1 MARFLPRRGPRR
13 RWTIGLSAL
22 LAILVG
28 LAIAARGLLPG
39 WVQQEAVARLRA
51 EGIPVERLTVS
62 SIDLGSA
69 EIGGIAL
76 ADGRI
81 TIDRISLGF
90 NPWTLIRQGHLSSIA
105 LSGVSIRLG
114 IDRSGALDLP
124 RMDVLTRDSGGAG
137 LGAIPFQ
144 TISITDSTIVI
155 DTPWGQIR
163 TPVKAEGS
171 VNTLGRL
178 VWKGQLQPA
187 GAGGAAQAK
196 FDLTN
201 TPQGQVW
208 GGAQLEQAVFRSEQ
222 LSLDGVTGWI
232 AYGGERDTSG
242 KIEGALTVAEVERGT
257 ARFRDFGVQ
266 GNGSL
271 QRLQQLI
278 VGAKIGDGDGSLGLQ
293 LQGATQGEGT
303 DLAVQVDA
311 DNLGAVAPALGF
323 DGGVTGKASVNAWL
337 TLRTPGLPS
346 LDELPELLA
355 DGFIRLSTDGVQAG
369 TGVALQ
375 TGQMSAAIDL
385 SGGTLTLAGSRPWK
399 VAGRFASGKLSV
411 DLDWLPGDGGP
422 QRLVFS
428 REGDTWW
435 TRLAG
440 ATKGNVAGFDVSGSI
455 DAELGLND
463 AGQAKVRVPEAV
475 LDLDP
480 FEAIGLSI
488 DPGPMTVS
496 GETTDE
502 GWTATLSGSSAIG
515 LPGKAGGNATAEGM
529 VRVDTVGQ
537 HLTVRPVHGQCLS
550 LAVPAQDFTPRL
562 RLAQPAA
569 AQLCPDAG
577 GLPLLET
584 DLDSDRPPLVRAAM
598 PALALDLLIGAG
610 TGATRLTATTP
621 VLAIAPAQP
630 EGNYSVTATGGR
642 LALPDA
648 GLTVEEVDAAIAL
661 APGAAIPV
669 DAELTAA
676 KLAIEGDPLVPM
688 AATMRGRLD
697 AATDILSLEAELADP
712 EGRAR
717 AAGTG
722 QHDLTTGDGGLDL
735 VLDPVRFRRR
745 GLQPKD
751 VVPVLADLPLA
762 CVDGRLEGKGRI
774 AWGSAEETAIDLRLR
789 SAAFRTPWGRAEAAA
804 AELRLDQFSPVR
816 LPAGQRVRIGRFVLD
831 DKTPPLTDVDA
842 RFGWSEAGGVDLR
855 RLGLDWTG
863 AKVSVEGGSGG
874 RRGRPSVLK
883 IDGLDLA
890 RAVAAA
896 GLDDVRATGTVDGTI
911 PFRLVRDTIVV
922 ENGVL
927 ATRGPGEI
935 RYGAEAAPE
944 EIKAAA
950 AAEPGMDTLMTAL
963 RNFQYQSLR
972 ATLDGRSDGE
982 ANVKLAV
989 RGSNPDL
996 YGGFPIALNVNLSGA
1011 LYVIARRSLAL
1022 ARIGDRIR
1030 DYYAERLGRHTEPP
1044 C

>member
-1 MARFLPRRGPRR
+1 MARFLPRR
-13 RWTIGLSAL
+13 RWTIGILAL
-22 LAILVG
+22 LATLIGV
-28 LAIAARGLLPG
+28 AVAARGLLPG
-39 WVQQEAVARLRA
+39 WVEAEAISRLRA
-51 EGIPVERLTVS
+51 EGVPVERLTVS
-62 SIDLGSA
+62 SVDLGSA
-69 EIGGIAL
+69 EIGGVAV

-90 NPWTLIRQGHLSSIA
+90 NPWTLIREGRLTSIA

-114 IDRSGALDLP
+114 IDRSGALKLP
-124 RMDVLTRDSGGAG
+124 RMEVLEGGGGGGG
-137 LGAIPFQ
+137 LGAIPFR
-144 TISITDSTIVI
+144 TISVRDSTIVL
-155 DTPWGQIR
+155 DTPWGRIR
-163 TPVKAEGS
+163 TPVEAEGA
-171 VNTLGRL
+171 VNEDGRL
-178 VWKGQLQPA
+178 VWKGQLRPA

-201 TPQGQVW
+201 TPEGQVF
-208 GGAQLEQAVFRSEQ
+208 GGVQLEQASFRSDQ
-222 LSLDGVTGWI
+222 LSLEGVTGWI

-242 KIEGALTVAEVERGT
+242 EIQGALTVADVERGT

-266 GNGSL
+266 GNGTL

-278 VGAKIGDGDGSLGLQ
+278 VSAKIGSGEGSFGLQ
-293 LQGATQGEGT
+293 LQGTKQGEGT
-303 DLAVQVDA
+303 DVAVQVAASDLA
-311 DNLGAVAPALGF
+311 AVVPVLGF
-323 DGGVTGKASVNAWL
+323 EGGVTGKANLNAWL

-346 LDELPELLA
+346 LDQLPKLLA
-355 DGFIRLSTDGVQAG
+355 DGFIRVSTDGVQAG
-369 TGVALQ
+369 TGMALQ
-375 TGQMSAAIDL
+375 TGQLSASVDL

-422 QRLVFS
+422 QRLEFS

-440 ATKGNVAGFDVSGSI
+440 ATKGNVAGFDVAGSI

-480 FEAIGLSI
+480 FEAIGLTI
-488 DPGPMTVS
+488 DPGPMTAS
-496 GETTDE
+496 GETTDT
-502 GWTATLSGSSAIG
+502 GWTAMLSGSSAIG
-515 LPGKAGGNATAEGM
+515 LPGKTGGNAIAQGT
-529 VRVDTVGQ
+529 VRVDAVGQ
-537 HLTVRPVHGQCLS
+537 HLTVRPVHGECLS
-550 LAVPAQDFTPRL
+550 LTVPAQDFTPRL
-562 RLAQPAA
+562 RLAAPAA
-569 AQLCPDAG
+569 AQLCPDAE

-584 DLDSDRPPLVRAAM
+584 DLDSDRPPLVRASM
-598 PALALDLLIGAG
+598 PALALDLSIGAG
-610 TGATRLTATTP
+610 ADATRLTATTP

-630 EGNYSVTATGGR
+630 EGSYRLTAADGK
-642 LALPDA
+642 LALPGA
-648 GLTVEEVDAAIAL
+648 GLTVEDVDAEVAVV
-661 APGAAIPV
+661 PGAAVPF
-669 DAELTAA
+669 DASLTAA
-676 KLAIEGDPLVPM
+676 RLAIEGNPVVPM
-688 AATMRGRLD
+688 KATLRSRLD
-697 AATDILSLEAELADP
+697 AATDILSLDAELTDP

-722 QHDLTTGDGGLDL
+722 QHDLTTGDGGFDL

-751 VVPVLADLPLA
+751 VVPVLAGLPLA
-762 CVDGRLEGKGRI
+762 CVDGRMEGSGRI
-774 AWGSAEETAIDLRLR
+774 AWGSAAETALDLRLR
-789 SAAFRTPWGRAEAAA
+789 NAAFRTPWGRAEGATAQ
-804 AELRLDQFSPVR
+804 LRLDRFSPLR
-816 LPAGQRVRIGRFVLD
+816 LPAGQRVRIGRFLLD
-831 DKTPPLTDVDA
+831 GEMPPLTDVDA
-842 RFGWSEAGGVDLR
+842 RFGWSQAGGVDLR
-855 RLGLDWTG
+855 RVALGWSG
-863 AKVSVEGGSGG
+863 AKIGIEGGSG
-874 RRGRPSVLK
+874 RRRPSVLK
-883 IDGLDLA
+883 IEGLDLA

-896 GLDDVRATGTVDGTI
+896 GLDDVRATGIVDGTI
-911 PFRLVRDTIVV
+911 PFRLDRDTIVV

-935 RYGAEAAPE
+935 RYGGATAPD

-950 AAEPGMDTLMTAL
+950 AAEPGMDTLMAAL

-982 ANVKLAV
+982 ANVRLAV

-996 YGGFPIALNVNLSGA
+996 YGGFPIALNVNLSGE

-1030 DYYAERLGRHTEPP
+1030 DYYAERLRRRTEPP

>member
-1 MARFLPRRGPRR
+1 MARFLPRR
-13 RWTIGLSAL
+13 RWAIGISSL
-22 LAILVG
+22 LTALVG
-28 LAIAARGLLPG
+28 LAIAARWLLPG
-39 WVQQEAVARLRA
+39 WVETEAVARLRA
-51 EGIPVERLTVS
+51 EGVPVERLTVS
-62 SIDLGSA
+62 SVDLGSA
-69 EIGGIAL
+69 EIGGVAV

-81 TIDRISLGF
+81 QIDRISLGF
-90 NPWTLIRQGHLSSIA
+90 NPWTLIREGRLSSIA

-114 IDRSGALDLP
+114 IDRSGTLDLP
-124 RMDVLTRDSGGAG
+124 RMEVLTRSSGEGGGGG
-137 LGAIPFQ
+137 LTQIPFQ
-144 TISITDSTIVI
+144 TISVRDSTIVV
-155 DTPWGQIR
+155 DTPWGRIR
-163 TPVKAEGS
+163 TPVEADGA
-171 VNTLGRL
+171 VNELGRL
-178 VWKGQLQPA
+178 VWSGRLRPA
-187 GAGGAAQAK
+187 GAGGVAQAK

-201 TPQGQVW
+201 TPQGQIY
-208 GGAQLEQAVFRSEQ
+208 GGVQLEQASFRSDQ
-222 LSLDGVTGWI
+222 LALNGVSGWI
-232 AYGGERDTSG
+232 AYGGERESSG
-242 KIEGALTVAEVERGT
+242 EIQGALTVAEVERGA

-266 GNGSL
+266 GHGTL

-278 VGAKIGDGDGSLGLQ
+278 IGAKIGTGDGSVGLQ
-293 LQGATQGEGT
+293 VQGAPQGEGT
-303 DLAVQVDA
+303 NLALQVA
-311 DNLGAVAPALGF
+311 ANNLGAVAPALGF
-323 DGGVTGKASVNAWL
+323 EGGVTGKANVNAWL

-355 DGFIRLSTDGVQAG
+355 DGFLRVSTDGVQAG

-375 TGQMSAAIDL
+375 TGQLSATIDL

-422 QRLVFS
+422 QRLEFS

-440 ATKGNVAGFDVSGSI
+440 ATKGNVAGFDVAGSI

-480 FEAIGLSI
+480 FEAIGLTI
-488 DPGPMTVS
+488 DPGPMTVT
-496 GETTDE
+496 GETTDA

-515 LPGKAGGNATAEGM
+515 LPGKEGGNATARGT

-537 HLTVRPVHGQCLS
+537 HLTVRPVNGECLS
-550 LAVPAQDFTPRL
+550 LDVPAQDFTPRL
-562 RLAQPAA
+562 RLARPAA
-569 AQLCPDAG
+569 ALLCPDAG
-577 GLPLLET
+577 GRPLLET
-584 DLDSDRPPLVRAAM
+584 DLDSDRPPLVRAAV
-598 PALALDLLIGAG
+598 PALALDLSIGAG
-610 TGATRLTATTP
+610 ADATRLTATTP

-630 EGNYSVTATGGR
+630 DGSYRLTAADGK

-648 GLTVEEVDAAIAL
+648 GLSVEDVDAEVAVV
-661 APGAAIPV
+661 PGAAIPF
-669 DAELTAA
+669 DADLTAA
-676 KLAIEGDPLVPM
+676 RLAIEGDPVVPM
-688 AATMRGRLD
+688 KARMRSRLD
-697 AATDILSLEAELADP
+697 AATDILSLEAELTDP
-712 EGRAR
+712 RGRAR
-717 AAGTG
+717 ATGTG

-751 VVPVLADLPLA
+751 VVPALAGLPLT
-762 CVDGRLEGKGRI
+762 CVAGRMEGGGRI
-774 AWGSAEETAIDLRLR
+774 AWGSAAETAIGLRLR
-789 SAAFRTPWGRAEAAA
+789 NAAFGTPWGRAEDAT
-804 AELRLDQFSPVR
+804 AELRLDRFSPLR
-816 LPAGQRVRIGRFVLD
+816 LPAGQRVRIGRFLVD
-831 DKTPPLTDVDA
+831 DDMPPLTDLDA
-842 RFGWSEAGGVDLR
+842 RFGWSRTGGVDLR
-855 RLGLDWTG
+855 QLALDWTG
-863 AKVSVEGGSGG
+863 AKITVEGGSG
-874 RRGRPSVLK
+874 RRRPSVLR
-883 IDGLDLA
+883 IEGLDLA

-896 GLDDVRATGTVDGTI
+896 GLNDVRATGIVDGTI
-911 PFRLVRDTIVV
+911 PFRLDRDTIVV

-935 RYGAEAAPE
+935 RYGGASAPD

-1011 LYVIARRSLAL
+1011 LYPIARRSLAL

-1030 DYYAERLGRHTEPP
+1030 DYYLERLGSRAEPP